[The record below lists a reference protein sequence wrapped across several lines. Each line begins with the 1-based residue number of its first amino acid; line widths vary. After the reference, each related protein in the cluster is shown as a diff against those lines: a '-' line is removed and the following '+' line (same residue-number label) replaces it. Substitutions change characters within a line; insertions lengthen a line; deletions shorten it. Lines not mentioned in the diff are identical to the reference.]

1 MRYNYFQVF
10 IIKHSMARILF
21 FLLLIPTLSYSQLLT
36 EYDKQ
41 YHFAAGALVS
51 AGTYTLVYAK
61 TKSKKK
67 ALIYSVASSILIGT
81 LKEISDSREKGNR
94 FDKRD
99 LLATTYGGLSIGVT
113 FNIFTKKKP

>member
-1 MRYNYFQVF
+1 MRYNFFYLF
-10 IIKHSMARILF
+10 IIKLFMARILF
-21 FLLLIPTLSYSQLLT
+21 FLLFIPTLSYSQLLT
-36 EYDKQ
+36 EHDKQ
-41 YHFAAGALVS
+41 YHFAAGAFVS

-67 ALIYSVASSILIGT
+67 ALIYSVASSILVGT
-81 LKEISDSREKGNR
+81 LKELSDSREKGNR

-113 FNIFTKKKP
+113 FNIFTKKRQ

>member
-1 MRYNYFQVF
+1 MR
-10 IIKHSMARILF
+10 LF
-21 FLLLIPTLSYSQLLT
+21 TTLLLFLTLSTAHAQLLT

-51 AGTYTLVYAK
+51 ASTYTLVYAK

-67 ALIYSVASSILIGT
+67 ALIYSVASSILVGT
-81 LKEISDSREKGNR
+81 LKELSDSREKGNR

-113 FNIFTKKKP
+113 FNIFTKKRP

>member
-1 MRYNYFQVF
+1 MRYNYFKVF

-41 YHFAAGALVS
+41 YHFAGGALVS

-94 FDKRD
+94 FDTRD

>member
-1 MRYNYFQVF
+1 M
-10 IIKHSMARILF
+10 KTLLTL
-21 FLLLIPTLSYSQLLT
+21 FLLAFTLPATAQLLT

-81 LKEISDSREKGNR
+81 LKEIADSREKGNR

-99 LLATTYGGLSIGVT
+99 LLATTYGGLTIGVT

>member
-41 YHFAAGALVS
+41 YHFAAGAFVS

-81 LKEISDSREKGNR
+81 LKEIADSREKGNR
-94 FDKRD
+94 FDGRD

>member
-1 MRYNYFQVF
+1 MN
-10 IIKHSMARILF
+10 RILF
-21 FLLLIPTLSYSQLLT
+21 LLFFLPLCSYSQLYT
-36 EYDKQ
+36 EKDKQ

-67 ALIYSVASSILIGT
+67 ALVYSVASSILIGT
-81 LKEISDSREKGNR
+81 LKEIADSREKGNR

-99 LLATTYGGLSIGVT
+99 LLATTYGGLTIGVT
-113 FNIFTKKKP
+113 FNLFTKKKP

>member
-1 MRYNYFQVF
+1 M
-10 IIKHSMARILF
+10 KMLLTS
-21 FLLLIPTLSYSQLLT
+21 LLLIFTLNSTAQLLT

-61 TKSKKK
+61 TKNKKK
-67 ALIYSVASSILIGT
+67 ALIYSIASSILVGT
-81 LKEISDSREKGNR
+81 LKELSDSREKGNR

-99 LLATTYGGLSIGVT
+99 LLATTYGGLTIGVT